1 MTSMTTRLHIAVSIG
16 HNTLSQRD
24 YSGITSL
31 ETVRSQVND
40 YMSRAENIK
49 SIPAEHHPG
58 LSERIYQALI
68 NSNDN
73 LISLSTA
80 A

>member
-16 HNTLSQRD
+16 HLTLTQRD
-24 YSGITSL
+24 FSTVTSL
-31 ETVRSQVND
+31 DTVRKQVHD
-40 YMSRAENIK
+40 YMATAENIEN
-49 SIPAEHHPG
+49 IPAEHHPG
-58 LSERIYQALI
+58 LSERIYQAVI

-73 LISLSTA
+73 LISLSSA